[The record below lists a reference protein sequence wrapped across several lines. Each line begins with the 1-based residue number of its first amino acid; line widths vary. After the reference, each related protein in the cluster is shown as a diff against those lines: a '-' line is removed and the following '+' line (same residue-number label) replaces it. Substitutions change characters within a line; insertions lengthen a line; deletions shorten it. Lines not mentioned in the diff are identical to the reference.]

1 MKMDLTKNKE
11 QHLEREVLLKR
22 KKLSKMTAA

>member
-1 MKMDLTKNKE
+1 MNMDLTKNKE